1 MPRVDAARAAK
12 NRSIL
17 TFRRPGQR
25 AECKWVSRVEEIL
38 CDGELGRWRR
48 RGGLLSVK

>member
-1 MPRVDAARAAK
+1 MPRAYAASAAK

-17 TFRRPGQR
+17 AFRRPGQR

-38 CDGELGRWRR
+38 CDGEWGRWRWLDR
-48 RGGLLSVK
+48 LLSVK